1 MCIPIT
7 VTSTEQT
14 KINYYNINQ
23 NVRFM
28 KKKRLLL
35 TLLTLLCFL
44 GGARAQQALP
54 YEYGFENNDLT
65 TDGWTATDTS
75 SGINSNASNT
85 GSYGFRF
92 SYQISSDAY
101 LVSPILTGGTY
112 GVDVSFY
119 YKAYSGSYP
128 DHFKVGYTTD
138 ESADPSEFTYGELI
152 TSSSSWTL
160 YENIF
165 PAGTVR
171 IAILYDADN
180 YDDGWY
186 LYLDDFSFTAAS
198 PYVTPTGLTAT
209 DVTTNAA
216 TISWTA
222 SPGEVTGYAYQYK
235 KVTDGDGGW
244 SAEATVATTSV
255 ALSGLAP
262 GTTYNF
268 RVKALY
274 GSNESEFA
282 TINFT
287 TDCPETYSIPY
298 AYGFENTGGINCW
311 TIIGENYT
319 NAYDN
324 DWANDN
330 LGGSFSRTGNN
341 FFFFFYTENPPQY
354 LISPQL
360 SGIVNGLHVEF
371 YYRQYT
377 NGVETFQVGYS
388 TTDNNPASF
397 TWGDEITASTS
408 YQRFSANYP
417 KETKYVAIQHTSD
430 DQYYLFI
437 DDVLFEEAASVLEPT
452 GLAISDETTT
462 GAILSWTAGSDE
474 TKWDIYVTDDIA
486 DVPNDGTTPT
496 VAGTSTN
503 PYDLTGLSSCTIYY
517 AYVRAVKGS
526 DKSAWSTAVVFHT
539 ECEPIALPYSYDFDD
554 DELPISWNTV
564 NTNTSYCNLN
574 LMNPSG
580 SGTNKVLAFYRG
592 SSTGTLVAV
601 LPEVN
606 ASYPLNGYQIS
617 FDACYANTS
626 STYMTSGKIGIGIM
640 TDPTDFSTF
649 ELIEEVDITDG
660 YTTYGNYTIMLHTYT
675 GTGRYIAIQD
685 IHTQNGYVFVDNI
698 EVSELPACIPPTHLE
713 VTAKT
718 ASTATLSWTAAT
730 GQDTWQICLN
740 GDEEN
745 LLTVNANPYTL
756 TGLTALTDYTVK
768 VRAYCSVSDQS
779 SWSDEVNFKT
789 GAEPVTSFPW
799 TEDFEGFTVN
809 TVPISWDNSA
819 STSPTISLNPQ
830 NIWGVYSYNDNKML
844 RMYNYVVKEGTAL
857 INSPMIN
864 LPNEGAYELTFDYA
878 HNANCGDF
886 TVKISEDG
894 GTTFTDL
901 HSYSKGSGSSYSAPG
916 EFTPASISLADY
928 AGKSIILQFYA
939 YANYGTGAIF
949 IDNINIDLPHATI
962 KMNNYGIMTY
972 AYDAKLD
979 FGSVTGLKAYAA
991 TGITGADLTM
1001 TEISVASAGAGLMLK
1016 GDADAKYSVYVTDA
1030 SADAALGSNML
1041 VGLTSP
1047 TLVNVTDGEYT
1058 TFILADGSDGVNWYQ
1073 LAEDYTLKANSAYLE
1088 LKNDLIPSGARGF
1101 GMIFDD
1107 GTSTAINLINSGA
1120 QNNENG
1126 MWYTLQG
1133 LRLDK
1138 QPTTK
1143 GIYIHNGKKVVIK

>member
-1 MCIPIT
+1 
-7 VTSTEQT
+7 
-14 KINYYNINQ
+14 
-23 NVRFM
+23 M

-54 YEYGFENNDLT
+54 YEYGFESDLA
-65 TDGWTATDTS
+65 TDGWTATSTS
-75 SGINSNASNT
+75 SGINSGAKKT
-85 GSYGFRF
+85 GSNGFRF
-92 SYQISSDAY
+92 AYSITSDAY

-128 DHFKVGYTTD
+128 DHFKVGYTTN
-138 ESADPSEFTYGELI
+138 ESADPSEFTYGDLI
-152 TSSSSWTL
+152 TSTTSWTL
-160 YENIF
+160 YENTF

-171 IAILYDADN
+171 IAILYDTDN
-180 YDDGWY
+180 YDDGYY

-235 KVTDGDGGW
+235 KVTDGDEGW
-244 SAEATVATTSV
+244 STVTTIDNPSTTS
-255 ALSGLAP
+255 ATLSGLAP

-274 GSNESEFA
+274 GSNESVFA

-287 TDCPETYSIPY
+287 TDCPVPY
-298 AYGFENTGGINCW
+298 AYGFENTDGINCW

-417 KETKYVAIQHTSD
+417 KETKYVAVKHTSD
-430 DQYYLFI
+430 DQYYLFL
-437 DDVLFEEAASVLEPT
+437 DDFLFEESASVLEPT
-452 GLAISDETTT
+452 GVTVSNATTT
-462 GAILSWTAGSDE
+462 SASISWTAGGTEPSWDLYITSDN
-474 TKWDIYVTDDIA
+474 T
-486 DVPNDGTTPT
+486 DVPDESTVPT
-496 VAGTSTN
+496 VTGTSSN
-503 PYDLTGLSSCTIYY
+503 PYALTGLTPATYY
-517 AYVRAVKGS
+517 YVYVRANTGAET
-526 DKSAWSTAVVFHT
+526 SAWSSPAIFNTKA
-539 ECEPIALPYSYDFDD
+539 EPIALPYNYDFQDND
-554 DELPISWNTV
+554 LPIGWNII
-564 NTNTSYCNLN
+564 NTNTSYNAVN
-574 LMNPSG
+574 IMKPSN
-580 SGTNKVLAFYRG
+580 SSDNKVLSFYI
-592 SSTGTLVAV
+592 GTYTEANLVAV
-601 LPEVN
+601 LPEVD
-606 ASYPLNGYQIS
+606 AAYPLKGYQIT
-617 FDACYANTS
+617 FDACYAQGSNGG
-626 STYMTSGKIGIGIM
+626 MTSGKLRIGIM
-640 TDPTDFSTF
+640 TDPTDFETF
-649 ELIEEVDITDG
+649 TMIKEVDITDG
-660 YTTYGNYTIMLHTYT
+660 YNTSDSQLGLRSHTVYLNHYT
-675 GTGRYIAIQD
+675 GNGQYIAIQD
-685 IHTQNGYVFVDNI
+685 VRTQNGYVLVDNI
-698 EVSELPACIPPTHLE
+698 EVSELPACIPPTGLE

-718 ASTATLSWTAAT
+718 ATTATLSWTAAT

-779 SWSDEVNFKT
+779 SWSDEVSFT
-789 GAEPVTSFPW
+789 TRAEVSSFPW

-844 RMYNYVVKEGTAL
+844 RMYNYFVKEGTAL

-878 HNANCGDF
+878 HNASCGDF

-901 HSYSKGSGSSYSAPG
+901 HSYSKGSGNSYSAPG

-939 YANYGTGAIF
+939 YANYDTGAIF

-1016 GDADAKYSVYVTDA
+1016 GDADANYSVYVTDA

-1073 LAEDYTLKANSAYLE
+1073 LEEDYTLKANSAYLE

>member
-1 MCIPIT
+1 
-7 VTSTEQT
+7 
-14 KINYYNINQ
+14 
-23 NVRFM
+23 M

-685 IHTQNGYVFVDNI
+685 IHSQNGYVFVDNI

-768 VRAYCSVSDQS
+768 VRAYCSSSAQS

-878 HNANCGDF
+878 HNASCGDF

-962 KMNNYGIMTY
+962 KMNSYGIMTY
-972 AYDAKLD
+972 AYDAKLN

-1001 TEISVASAGAGLMLK
+1001 TEISVASAGTGLMLK

-1138 QPTTK
+1138 KPTTK
-1143 GIYIHNGKKVVIK
+1143 GVYIHNGKKVVIK

>member
-1 MCIPIT
+1 
-7 VTSTEQT
+7 
-14 KINYYNINQ
+14 
-23 NVRFM
+23 M

-660 YTTYGNYTIMLHTYT
+660 YTTYGNHTVMFHNYT

-685 IHTQNGYVFVDNI
+685 IHSQNGYVFVDNI

-768 VRAYCSVSDQS
+768 VRAYCSSSAQS